1 MANEADMAD
10 DFIEAFLADSLERQR
25 TAVSNIPAARGTCLN
40 CEETVAAGRRWCDQD
55 CRDDW
60 QRIEDA
66 RRRSLGL
73 SPLNM
78 PVGGPD
84 RDADE

>member
-25 TAVSNIPAARGTCLN
+25 TAVSKIPGARGTCLN
-40 CEETVAAGRRWCDQD
+40 CDEKIAAGRRWCDQD

-73 SPLNM
+73 SPLTM
-78 PVGGPD
+78 PVGAADG
-84 RDADE
+84 DAED